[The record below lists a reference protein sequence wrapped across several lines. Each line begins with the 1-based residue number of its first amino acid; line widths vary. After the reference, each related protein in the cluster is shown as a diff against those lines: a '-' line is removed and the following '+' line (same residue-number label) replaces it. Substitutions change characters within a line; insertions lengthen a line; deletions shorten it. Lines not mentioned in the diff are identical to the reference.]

1 MVKHGI
7 LFFFFGVL
15 FLGHTQELK
24 PFSYID
30 LNLYSGN
37 IARHNQNITH
47 LIQAHPNGLILGWN
61 KRVSGEKSWHKR
73 YNYPEFGTSI
83 SIQNFNNSTL
93 GNAYGLHAHYNF
105 YFLKRRL
112 MLRIA
117 QGVSLVTNPYDKYK
131 NPKNIAFGSP
141 FLSGTYLMLNY
152 KRPQLLGAVGVQA
165 GITLLHLS
173 NASIKAPNTSIN
185 TIAFNFGLTAA
196 IEEKTDFLKPI
207 STNQEISQEIDQ
219 SVHYG
224 AVFKAGINQSDVVG
238 SPQFP
243 FYVFSF
249 FADKQINEKSLI
261 SIGTEYFNSK
271 FLKEYIYY
279 QSIAYPESQ
288 VENDVD
294 YKRVGFYLGY
304 ELLFGRFSVLA
315 HLGYYVYAPFDFEG
329 RYYNRLGMKHFIA
342 KKWFISATLKAH
354 AAKAEALEFGIGL
367 RL

>member
-37 IARHNQNITH
+37 IARHNDNITH

-112 MLRIA
+112 MLRIG

-196 IEEKTDFLKPI
+196 LDEKPDFLKPT
-207 STNQEISQEIDQ
+207 STNQGISQEIDQ
-219 SVHYG
+219 SFHFG
-224 AVFKAGINQSDVVG
+224 AVFKAGVNQSDVVG

-249 FADKQINEKSLI
+249 LPI
-261 SIGTEYFNSK
+261 
-271 FLKEYIYY
+271 
-279 QSIAYPESQ
+279 
-288 VENDVD
+288 
-294 YKRVGFYLGY
+294 
-304 ELLFGRFSVLA
+304 
-315 HLGYYVYAPFDFEG
+315 
-329 RYYNRLGMKHFIA
+329 NRLMK
-342 KKWFISATLKAH
+342 KA
-354 AAKAEALEFGIGL
+354 
-367 RL
+367 